1 MLITERKVGIFNFAI
16 IYFTDEPLSIAFP
29 YCDVVTYYTYKNWGD
44 IKEYEKNKCLTTIID
59 LTQDCDVIW
68 KRICRQHKRH
78 IRRAEKNGTIVKISS
93 NYEEFHQIYTQFLK
107 QKNFT
112 VPFGLNILT
121 SEFMQKYGVLFVAE
135 NQGELIGGNLYFHD
149 KDTALLVNIAH
160 KNFENTIENKN
171 RKAAANCYL
180 HWKAIQYFKKMDI
193 IKYDLGDVSSD
204 DINISHKLNGG
215 EYFKRCFGGEVISVY
230 RYTKFNSRVNKL
242 FFHLWNFLLTLI
254 KFSKTCFQQNV

>member
-112 VPFGLNILT
+112 VPFGLNILS

-149 KDTALLVNIAH
+149 KDTALLVNIAY

-242 FFHLWNFLLTLI
+242 FFHLWNFLRS
-254 KFSKTCFQQNV
+254 FR